1 MAKVIQRKKLVPNL
15 HLLEVEAPEVARKAQ
30 PGQFVILM
38 PDKWGERIPLTIAD
52 WDLQKGSVTSVFMV
66 VGTSTAKLAQLKAG
80 DEIPVYVGPL
90 GRPSDIQYFGTVLCA
105 GGCFGIGAI
114 YPLARAYKQ
123 AGNRVLTMLDVR
135 ARYLLYWQ
143 DKLKA
148 VSDDV
153 FIVSR
158 DDQLLPQEYLPYKL
172 KKILDQGGEIN
183 RVHVV
188 GCTYFMAA
196 CAEVTR
202 PLEIKTIV
210 SLNPIMLD
218 GTGMCGACRVTVGG
232 ASRFA
237 CVDGPDFD
245 AHLIDWNELYAR
257 RRSYLEEENLSLCE
271 WESRVFGLEEII

>member
-1 MAKVIQRKKLVPNL
+1 MAKIIQRKKLVPNL

-38 PDKWGERIPLTIAD
+38 PDRQGERIPLTIAD
-52 WDLQKGSVTSVFMV
+52 WDRQKGSVTSVFMV
-66 VGTSTAKLAQLKAG
+66 VGTTTAKLAQLKTG

-90 GRPSDIQYFGTVLCA
+90 GRPSEIRHFGTVLCI

-148 VSDDV
+148 VSDELYV
-153 FIVSR
+153 VSR
-158 DDQLLPQEYLPYKL
+158 EDQLLPQEYLPFRL
-172 KKILDQGGEIN
+172 KKILEQGGQVD

-188 GCTYFMAA
+188 GCTYLMSS
-196 CAEVTR
+196 CAEATR

-218 GTGMCGACRVTVGG
+218 GTGMCGACRVTIGG
-232 ASRFA
+232 ATRFA

-245 AHLIDWNELYAR
+245 AHLIDWQELYAR
-257 RRSYLEEENLSLCE
+257 RKSYLEEENFS
-271 WESRVFGLEEII
+271 FGQWAAEAFEQDEII